1 MTAALDVTHHADDH
15 RYVLTDGDEAV
26 GLLAYRPVGRPGADL
41 VDVYTTQISPARRG
55 QGLGEVL
62 VREALDDLR
71 RQGTAVK
78 ASCWYVADFLR
89 DNPRVG
95 RRLRKQGRRVHV
107 WTVNEPADLDLCA
120 DLGVEAVITD
130 RPAAALAH
138 LRARRDAG
146 GAAP

>member
-26 GLLAYRPVGRPGADL
+26 GLLAYRPVGRPGTDL

-71 RQGTAVK
+71 RRGTAVK

-89 DNPRVG
+89 DNPEYHD
-95 RRLRKQGRRVHV
+95 LREG
-107 WTVNEPADLDLCA
+107 A
-120 DLGVEAVITD
+120 D
-130 RPAAALAH
+130 RPVATKTFPDERTSPEAAHEAH
-138 LRARRDAG
+138 ANGVAGTDPVAAG
-146 GAAP
+146 GDPGRPPSERA